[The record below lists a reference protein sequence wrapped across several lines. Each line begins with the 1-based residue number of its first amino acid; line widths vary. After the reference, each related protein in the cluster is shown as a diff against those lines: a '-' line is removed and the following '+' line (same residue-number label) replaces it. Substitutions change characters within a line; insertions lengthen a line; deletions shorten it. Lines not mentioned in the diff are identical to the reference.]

1 MIHGE
6 LFVMPVSER
15 AATASRRS
23 AIWHYGIAALAVA
36 AALSLRLVFDPV
48 VGKRTPFLFFPLAIL
63 LAARLGGWL
72 PGLAAAALSTLGG
85 WYFLIGPTHSFA
97 ITDKDDAESLAVFAI
112 SATAIS
118 LLGSQLRESVI
129 SKGNSERA
137 AQQSETTVRALL
149 DSAAQAIL
157 AVDTSGNIVMANGM
171 TESTFGYKRAELLG
185 RSLDILLPEET
196 QGRHR
201 EHQKN
206 YFANPQNRP
215 MGLDMD
221 VVGRRKNGI
230 TFPVEVSLSHIE
242 TPTGKLA
249 IAFVTDVTQRRHV
262 EEERQKFVSL
272 ADRTLEFVG
281 MCDLEF
287 RPFYVNRAGLRLVGL
302 DDLEAACRV
311 KVKDYFFREDLP
323 FIFNDFLPRVL
334 REGHGKIEIRFRHFR
349 TGAAIWV
356 LYNVFGIFDGRG
368 DHVGWATVSVDV
380 TERKRVESNLKE
392 SRRELRALAGRLI
405 NAEEEE
411 RKRISRELH
420 DDLSQKLAL
429 LAFDTGS
436 LLQTAPAPADQI
448 QGQLRNL
455 QTRVVQL
462 SEDVRQISHRLH
474 PSVLEDLGLA
484 AALNELCEEI
494 SAREGIEALFEQH
507 AVPGALPVDVASCL
521 YRVAQE
527 ALHNVLKHAH
537 ANQVHLK
544 LSGSSGGIQLT
555 IRDTGAGFDL
565 EKVSLRHG
573 LGILSMKERVRLV
586 QGEFA
591 VHSQPGRGTEVR
603 IFVPLPKEAS

>member
-1 MIHGE
+1 M
-6 LFVMPVSER
+6 LAMAVSER
-15 AATASRRS
+15 AETASRRS
-23 AIWHYGIAALAVA
+23 AIWGYGIAALAVL
-36 AALSLRLVFDPV
+36 AALILRLAFDPIL
-48 VGKRTPFLFFPLAIL
+48 GKRSPFLFFPLAIL
-63 LAARLGGWL
+63 LAARFGGWI
-72 PGLAAAALSTLGG
+72 PGLAAAVLSTLGG
-85 WYFLIGPTHSFA
+85 WYFLIDPPHSF
-97 ITDKDDAESLAVFAI
+97 ILENKQDAENLAAVAI

-118 LLGSQLRESVI
+118 LLGSQLRDSLI
-129 SKGNSERA
+129 SKTKSERA

-157 AVDTSGNIVMANGM
+157 AVDTSGNIVTVNGM
-171 TESTFGYKRAELLG
+171 TESIFGYERAELLG

-201 EHQKN
+201 EHQKD

-215 MGLDMD
+215 MGLGLE
-221 VVGRRKNGI
+221 VEGRRKNGV
-230 TFPVEVSLSHIE
+230 TFPAEVSLSHIE
-242 TPTGKLA
+242 TPAGNLA

-262 EEERQKFVSL
+262 EEERQKFISL
-272 ADRTLEFVG
+272 AERTLEFVG

-287 RPFYVNRAGLRLVGL
+287 RPFYVNRAGMRLVGL

-311 KVKDYFFREDLP
+311 KVKDYFFPEDLP

-334 REGHGKIEIRFRHFR
+334 REGHGKVEIRFRHFR
-349 TGAAIWV
+349 TGAAIWM
-356 LYNVFGIFDGRG
+356 LYNVFGIFDGHG
-368 DHVGWATVSVDV
+368 NHIGWATVSVDV
-380 TERKRVESNLKE
+380 TERKRIESNLKE
-392 SRRELRALAGRLI
+392 SRQELRALAGRLM

-429 LAFDTGS
+429 LSFDTAS
-436 LLQTAPAPADQI
+436 LLQKLPPTVDQMKE
-448 QGQLRNL
+448 QLRDL

-462 SEDVRQISHRLH
+462 SQDVRQISHRLH

-494 SAREGIEALFEQH
+494 SAREGIEAAFEQD
-507 AVPGALPVDVASCL
+507 AVPGDLPVNVASCL

-544 LSGSSGGIQLT
+544 LRGSSGGIQLS

-565 EKVSLRHG
+565 EEVSLRHG
-573 LGILSMKERVRLV
+573 LGIVSMKERVRLV

-591 VHSQPGRGTEVR
+591 IHSQPGRGTEVR
-603 IFVPLPKEAS
+603 ILVPLPKEAS